1 MALDTA
7 LNLLGLIISIGG
19 LLAAGLTKQVVFTVF
34 ACALVGTTGVIAF
47 TEYQQ
52 YQALLH
58 TESKIKQKLSTNRW
72 TEERISEELKTED
85 KKLIRDALLWGAD
98 RGTLDD
104 ERTECISSK
113 DGVLTTRVYFNSGK
127 Q

>member
-1 MALDTA
+1 MTLDTV

-19 LLAAGLTKQVVFTVF
+19 LVAARLTKQVVFTVF
-34 ACALVGTTGVIAF
+34 ACALVGTTGLVVLS
-47 TEYQQ
+47 EYQR

-58 TESKIKQKLSTNRW
+58 TESRIKQKLSTNRW
-72 TEERISEELKTED
+72 TAERIAEELQIED
-85 KKLIRDALLWGAD
+85 KKLVRDALLWGAD